1 MHLRHAVLVL
11 AISTAAALSACDRPA
26 SQSAVSAP
34 APAPAPKKEE
44 AAVPAPK
51 PALGSFGFD
60 ATGMNRDALAG
71 DDFFEYANGG
81 WVKRTEIPADKSSY
95 NSFAQINEQSQ
106 KDTRE
111 ILDEAAADMAASG
124 ERKKIGDFYAAFMD
138 EAGIEAKGVAP
149 LRPELDAI
157 AAIGDKAALSRA
169 LGGTLRADVD
179 LLNATNY
186 YTDRLFGLWLSPDL
200 HDPAGYAPY
209 LVQGGLGM
217 PDRDFYL
224 EGGRMAELRKQYQA
238 HVAKVLA
245 LAGVADADAKAARI
259 LALETAIAR
268 VHASQVETNDVEKG
282 ANEWAQA
289 DFAKKAPGL
298 DWNAFLD
305 GAGLKA
311 QAKFIVWQ
319 PKAVAGISALVAK
332 QPLDAW
338 KDYLAFHAA
347 DRASSYLPKAFA
359 DEHFAFYGTALSG
372 TPQQQDRWKRAVDAS
387 NQALGEAI
395 GKLYVERHFS
405 PQTKARAD
413 TMVQNLIAAFG
424 ARIDAA
430 EWMSPQTKQRAKAK
444 LAGLRVGMGYP
455 PKWRDYSA
463 LEVRRDDALGN
474 AQRAE
479 LFEYRRNIAKLG
491 QPVDREEWFLYPQT
505 VNALNIPL
513 ENRLIFPAAI
523 LQPPFFDGAADDAV
537 NYGAMGAVIGHEI
550 SHSFDNSGAL
560 FDESGRLANW
570 WTPEDFKRFET
581 AGAALAAQFDTY
593 KPFPDAAVN
602 GKLTLGEDIAD
613 VAGLATAY
621 DAYRLAHKDRP
632 AETLDGFT
640 PDQRLFLGWAQAW
653 RSKAREQAF
662 RNALLTDVH
671 APGRYRSETVRN
683 IDAWYPAF
691 DVKEGQQRYLAP
703 AGRVKIW

>member
-1 MHLRHAVLVL
+1 MHHRHAALVL
-11 AISTAAALSACDRPA
+11 ALSTAAVLAGCDRPA
-26 SQSAVSAP
+26 PQPAAS
-34 APAPAPKKEE
+34 APAPAPKKAE
-44 AAVPAPK
+44 AAAPAAK
-51 PALGSFGFD
+51 SALGRFGFD
-60 ATGMNRDALAG
+60 ATGMNRAAPAG
-71 DDFFEYANGG
+71 DDFFEFANGG
-81 WVKRTEIPADKSSY
+81 WVQRTEIPADRSSY
-95 NSFAQINEQSQ
+95 NSFTSINEQAQ
-106 KDTRE
+106 KDTRA
-111 ILDEAAADMAASG
+111 ILDEAASDAAASG
-124 ERKKIGDFYAAFMD
+124 ERKKIGDYYAAFMD
-138 EAGIEAKGVAP
+138 EAGIEAKGAAP
-149 LRPELDAI
+149 LQAELDSI
-157 AAIGDKAALSRA
+157 AAIGDKATLSHA
-169 LGGTLRADVD
+169 FGATLRADVD

-186 YTDRLFGLWLSPDL
+186 YTDHLFGLWLSPNL
-200 HDPAGYAPY
+200 RDPAAYAPY

-238 HVAKVLA
+238 HVAKVLT
-245 LAGVADADAKAARI
+245 LAGIADAEAKAARI

-298 DWNAFLD
+298 DWNAFFD
-305 GAGLKA
+305 AAGLKA
-311 QAKFIVWQ
+311 QPAFIVWQ
-319 PKAVAGISALVAK
+319 PKAVAGISALVAQ
-332 QPLDAW
+332 QPLNTW

-347 DRASSYLPKAFA
+347 DHASTYLPKAFA
-359 DEHFAFYGTALSG
+359 DERFAFYGTALSG
-372 TPQQQDRWKRAVDAS
+372 TPQQQDRWKRGVDAS

-413 TMVQNLIAAFG
+413 TMVRNLIAAFG
-424 ARIDAA
+424 QRIDAA
-430 EWMSPQTKQRAKAK
+430 GWMSPQTRQRAKAK
-444 LAGLRVGMGYP
+444 LAGLQVGMGYP

-474 AQRAE
+474 AERAE

-491 QPVDREEWFLYPQT
+491 QPVDRAEWFLYPQT

-513 ENRLIFPAAI
+513 ENRLLFPAAI

-570 WTPEDFKRFET
+570 WTPEDFKRFEA

-602 GKLTLGEDIAD
+602 GKLTLGENIAD

-621 DAYRLAHKDRP
+621 DAYALAQKDRP
-632 AETLDGFT
+632 AATLDGFT

-662 RNALLTDVH
+662 RNGLLTDVH
-671 APGRYRSETVRN
+671 SPGRYRSETVRN

-691 DVKEGQQRYLAP
+691 EVKEGQQRYLAP
-703 AGRVKIW
+703 DQRVKVW